1 MAQRREPG
9 ILVLAQ
15 ELASSIEKHVE
26 DREYSPTYLI
36 SEIGGKLS
44 RVLIAGVL
52 DQIENRGSEED
63 PFYTARVIDPNGD
76 YYYLQAGQYNPE
88 GAAALSKL
96 EVGVPVLCV
105 GKVRARTPEDS
116 ERTYVSVQP
125 ESIRAVTMKE
135 VNHWAVRACD
145 GLMLRIKATK
155 AFDNEEDFGKLKLNE
170 REIDGIKLSREFYQ
184 SVALENYQALLY
196 NCLTRLAGGEL
207 ESPESEFTGEFES
220 AGDNIDAAVQSEK
233 EKPETKVETKIS
245 KEEKPEIEV
254 ETEKVT
260 EDKKT
265 DDNESKVMNLIR
277 KMDEGDG
284 IYYDDLGIAISME
297 GVDGPMLDEV
307 LDSLTDQGLI
317 YQPRFNHYKEA

>member
-15 ELASSIEKHVE
+15 ELSSSIEKHVE

-63 PFYTARVIDPNGD
+63 PFFTARVIDPNGD

-96 EVGVPVLCV
+96 EIGVPVLCV

-125 ESIRAVTMKE
+125 ESIRAVTMNE

-145 GLMLRIKATK
+145 ALMLRIKATK
-155 AFDNEEDFGKLKLNE
+155 AFEDEGEFGKLKLNE
-170 REIDGIKLSREFYQ
+170 REIDGIKLSKDFYQ

-196 NCLTRLAGGEL
+196 NCLTRLAGGEI
-207 ESPESEFTGEFES
+207 ETPESDFTGEFES
-220 AGDNIDAAVQSEK
+220 AGNNIDTTSKIK
-233 EKPETKVETKIS
+233 ES
-245 KEEKPEIEV
+245 KEETEV
-254 ETEKVT
+254 PTEENTET
-260 EDKKT
+260 KKS
-265 DDNESKVMNLIR
+265 DDNESKVMALIQ

-297 GVDGPMLDEV
+297 GVDGPMLDEI

>member
-1 MAQRREPG
+1 MVQRREPG

-15 ELASSIEKHVE
+15 ELSSSIEKHVE

-88 GAAALSKL
+88 GAVALSKL
-96 EVGVPVLCV
+96 EIGVPVLCV

-125 ESIRAVTMKE
+125 ESIRAVTMNE

-145 GLMLRIKATK
+145 ALMLRIKATK
-155 AFDNEEDFGKLKLNE
+155 TFEDEEEFGKLKLNE
-170 REIDGIKLSREFYQ
+170 REIDGIKLSKDFYQ
-184 SVALENYQALLY
+184 SIALENYQALLY
-196 NCLTRLAGGEL
+196 NCLTRLAGGEV
-207 ESPESEFTGEFES
+207 ETPESEFTGEFES
-220 AGDNIDAAVQSEK
+220 AGNDIDTTSKIK
-233 EKPETKVETKIS
+233 ES
-245 KEEKPEIEV
+245 KEETEV
-254 ETEKVT
+254 PTEENTET
-260 EDKKT
+260 KKS
-265 DDNESKVMNLIR
+265 DDNESKVMALIQ

-297 GVDGPMLDEV
+297 GVDGPMLDEI

>member
-15 ELASSIEKHVE
+15 ELSSSIEKHVE

-88 GAAALSKL
+88 GAVALSKL

-125 ESIRAVTMKE
+125 ESIRAVTMNE

-155 AFDNEEDFGKLKLNE
+155 AFDDEEEFEKLKLNN
-170 REIDGIKLSREFYQ
+170 REIDGIKLSKEFYQ
-184 SVALENYQALLY
+184 SIALENYQALLY
-196 NCLTRLAGGEL
+196 NCLTRLAGGEV
-207 ESPESEFTGEFES
+207 ETPESEFTGEFKS
-220 AGDNIDAAVQSEK
+220 AGNNIDTASKIE
-233 EKPETKVETKIS
+233 ETT
-245 KEEKPEIEV
+245 
-254 ETEKVT
+254 VT
-260 EDKKT
+260 RKS
-265 DDNESKVMNLIR
+265 DDNESKVMALIR

-284 IYYDDLGIAISME
+284 IYYDDLGIAISIE
-297 GVDGPMLDEV
+297 GVDGPMLDEI

>member
-155 AFDNEEDFGKLKLNE
+155 AFDNEEDFEKLKLNN

-184 SVALENYQALLY
+184 SIALENYQALLY

-207 ESPESEFTGEFES
+207 ESPESEFTGEFEP
-220 AGDNIDAAVQSEK
+220 AGDNLDTPVQAEKKTPEMKVENEK
-233 EKPETKVETKIS
+233 E
-245 KEEKPEIEV
+245 
-254 ETEKVT
+254 T
-260 EDKKT
+260 EDKKS
-265 DDNESKVMNLIR
+265 DDNESKVMSLIR

-297 GVDGPMLDEV
+297 GIDGPMLDEL